1 MQTNPKQ
8 SEFVPIFLIFLTCL
22 SKLKKKKSDKKQS
35 RLYRI
40 KLYKIDFLHLFEDC
54 LNIYFC

>member
-22 SKLKKKKSDKKQS
+22 SKLKKKKEWQKAIQA
-35 RLYRI
+35 LQNQT
-40 KLYKIDFLHLFEDC
+40 L
-54 LNIYFC
+54 